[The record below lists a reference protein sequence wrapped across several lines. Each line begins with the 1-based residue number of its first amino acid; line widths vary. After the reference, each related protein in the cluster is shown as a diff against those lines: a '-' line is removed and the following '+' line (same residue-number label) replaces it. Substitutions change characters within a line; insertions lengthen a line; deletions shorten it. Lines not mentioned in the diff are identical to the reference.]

1 MEMTEKIINKLDERP
16 IEKKRKWTERN
27 GQSFEVLADNIERS
41 KVYVIGV
48 MIIEKEKGK
57 IFGKKE

>member
-1 MEMTEKIINKLDERP
+1 MTEKIINKLDERP

>member
-27 GQSFEVLADNIERS
+27 GQSFEVLADNIKRS